1 MFNFKRSRDDI
12 KDLIVTIKSEAI
24 QENTFNSH
32 ELYKFENRYKF
43 YISNIEVE
51 YFRTIFVPARFFIK
65 HKGHLLPIDSGDKLF
80 QMKKREPKSFKS
92 LVRLFI
98 FCIVKYLKDFTK
110 PDLEQ
115 ITLLRRLKE
124 NVCDKSET
132 WVKHHGL

>member
-1 MFNFKRSRDDI
+1 MFSFKHSRDDI
-12 KDLIVTIKSEAI
+12 KDLIIAIKSETV
-24 QENTFNSH
+24 QGNTFNSH

-43 YISNIEVE
+43 YVSNIKVE
-51 YFRTIFVPARFFIK
+51 YFRAIFVPVRFFIK
-65 HKGHLLPIDSGDKLF
+65 HKDHLLLIDSGDKLL
-80 QMKKREPKSFKS
+80 QIKKREPKSFKS

-98 FCIVKYLKDFTK
+98 FCIVKYFKDFTK

-115 ITLLRRLKE
+115 ITWLRRLKE